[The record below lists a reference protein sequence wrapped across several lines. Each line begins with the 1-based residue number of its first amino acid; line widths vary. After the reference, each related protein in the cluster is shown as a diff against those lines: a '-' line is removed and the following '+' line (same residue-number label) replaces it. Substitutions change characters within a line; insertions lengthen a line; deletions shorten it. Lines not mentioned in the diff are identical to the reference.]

1 MGFEMIHNDISGIR
15 PRSVTALPDPLDPHL
30 IKVVLV
36 QVLIPRPLKN
46 VLTYRL
52 VYHHVED
59 APKLGECVWVPLGAQ
74 EVIGCLWDIS
84 SHQLTQDHLAR
95 SSRVK
100 DVILRLRWLPVLP
113 RSLRQL
119 IDQIARY
126 YHVTLG
132 EALHLALPSFNLQR
146 GFLFTHPEE
155 LALAQSLVVSS
166 DHDSETLPVVQD
178 QLSLFDDFIHTKDPS
193 LSDRKLKQKNEVE
206 SVDLISR
213 SMSIQSETVTSEKK
227 IRCAKYRARS
237 RTQ

>member
-1 MGFEMIHNDISGIR
+1 MS
-15 PRSVTALPDPLDPHL
+15 
-30 IKVVLV
+30 
-36 QVLIPRPLKN
+36 
-46 VLTYRL
+46 
-52 VYHHVED
+52 
-59 APKLGECVWVPLGAQ
+59 
-74 EVIGCLWDIS
+74 WDIS

-213 SMSIQSETVTSEKK
+213 SMSIQSETVTSQNHS
-227 IRCAKYRARS
+227 I
-237 RTQ
+237 